1 MKCPLTYKEKV
12 SYYQGR
18 DYGIEDCLK
27 GECAWW
33 DADNGRC
40 ILLTIGSKLAYL
52 HSAIKDIRDKMPH
65 EGQFRK

>member
-27 GECAWW
+27 ERCAWW
-33 DADNGRC
+33 DDKFQQCLFFTATEQLFRIAN
-40 ILLTIGSKLAYL
+40 ILS
-52 HSAIKDIRDKMPH
+52 DIRDKMPH
-65 EGQFRK
+65 EEQFRK